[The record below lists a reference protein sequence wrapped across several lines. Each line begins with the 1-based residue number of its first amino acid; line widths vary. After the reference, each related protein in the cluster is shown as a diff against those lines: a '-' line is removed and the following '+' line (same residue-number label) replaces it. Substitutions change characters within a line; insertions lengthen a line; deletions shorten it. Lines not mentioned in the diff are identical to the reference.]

1 MLIMNQTEFDRFA
14 HNYRKIH
21 NHNLRKTGYTS
32 DFFAEKKVREIARQV
47 ADPEQN
53 LNILD
58 LGCGDG
64 LCTAFFREYFPNSL
78 LQGLDVSRQ
87 SILSAVGR
95 NIPGAQFNA
104 YDGSQIPFKNGS
116 FHIILLAGVLHHV
129 VDVPDQIRLIAECH
143 RVLKQ
148 EGRLFV
154 FEHNPLNPIT
164 RKIVD
169 NCPFDENAKLINPI
183 RLKKMLHQ
191 KGFQAS
197 CRFIIF
203 LPALLKRFEFFEN
216 WIWWLP
222 IGGQYFYICF
232 KKN

>member
-1 MLIMNQTEFDRFA
+1 MMKQSEFDRFA
-14 HNYRKIH
+14 DNYRKIH
-21 NHNLRKTGYTS
+21 SHNLRNTGYTS
-32 DFFAEKKVREIARQV
+32 DFFAERKVREIARQV
-47 ADPEQN
+47 QDPEQN

-64 LCTAFFREYFPNSL
+64 LCMVFFREFFPNSV

-87 SILSAVGR
+87 SILAAARR

-104 YDGSQIPFKNGS
+104 YDGSQIPFKAGS
-116 FHIILLAGVLHHV
+116 FHIIMLAGVLHHV
-129 VDVPDQIRLIAECH
+129 IDVPNQILIIQECH
-143 RVLKQ
+143 RVLKK
-148 EGRLFV
+148 EGALFI

-164 RKIVD
+164 RRIVD
-169 NCPFDENAKLINPI
+169 DCPFDKNAKLIHHL

-191 KGFQAS
+191 NGFKTN

-203 LPALLKRFEFFEN
+203 LPALLKRWVLLES

-222 IGGQYFYICF
+222 IGGQYYYDCF
-232 KKN
+232 KEN

>member
-1 MLIMNQTEFDRFA
+1 MKQTEFDRFA

-21 NHNLRKTGYTS
+21 NYNLRKTGYTS
-32 DFFAEKKVREIARQV
+32 EFFAERKAREIARQV
-47 ADPEQN
+47 PDPKQN

-64 LCTAFFREYFPNSL
+64 LCTAFLREYFPNSV
-78 LQGLDVSRQ
+78 LQGLDVSSQ
-87 SILSAVGR
+87 SIRYAGRR
-95 NIPGAQFNA
+95 NISGAQFDA

-129 VDVPDQIRLIAECH
+129 VDDSDQIRLIEECR
-143 RVLKQ
+143 RVLKK

-154 FEHNPLNPIT
+154 FEHNPFNPIT

-169 NCPFDENAKLINPI
+169 DCPFDENAKLINPV
-183 RLKKMLHQ
+183 RLKKILHQ
-191 KGFQAS
+191 SGFRVN

-203 LPALLKRFEFFEN
+203 LPAFLKRFEVLEN
-216 WIWWLP
+216 LIWWVP
-222 IGGQYFYICF
+222 IGGQYYYICS

>member
-1 MLIMNQTEFDRFA
+1 MKQAEFDRFA

-21 NHNLRKTGYTS
+21 NQNLRKTGYTS
-32 DFFAEKKVREIARQV
+32 DFFAERKVREIVRQV
-47 ADPEQN
+47 PDPKQN

-64 LCTAFFREYFPNSL
+64 LCTAFFREYFPNSVL
-78 LQGLDVSRQ
+78 HGLDVSRQ
-87 SILSAVGR
+87 SILSAVRR

-129 VDVPDQIRLIAECH
+129 IEVSNQIRLIDECQ
-143 RVLKQ
+143 RVLKN

-169 NCPFDENAKLINPI
+169 DCPFDQNAKLINPK
-183 RLKKMLHQ
+183 RLKKMLNQH
-191 KGFQAS
+191 GFQTH

-203 LPALLKRFEFFEN
+203 LPAVLKRFEFFEN
-216 WIWWLP
+216 WIWWVP
-222 IGGQYFYICF
+222 IGGQYYYICL

>member
-1 MLIMNQTEFDRFA
+1 MKQTEFDRFA
-14 HNYRKIH
+14 HDYRKIH
-21 NHNLRKTGYTS
+21 NHNLRKTGYSS
-32 DFFAEKKVREIARQV
+32 DFFAERKVREIVRQV
-47 ADPEQN
+47 PDPEQN

-64 LCTAFFREYFPNSL
+64 LCTGFFREYFPNSV

-87 SILSAVGR
+87 SILSAVQR
-95 NIPGAQFNA
+95 KIPKAQFNA
-104 YDGSQIPFKNGS
+104 YNGSQIPFKNGS
-116 FHIILLAGVLHHV
+116 FHIILMAGVLHHV
-129 VDVPDQIRLIAECH
+129 VDVPNQIRLIDECQ
-143 RVLKQ
+143 RVLKN

-169 NCPFDENAKLINPI
+169 DCPFDQNAKLINPI
-183 RLKKMLHQ
+183 RLKKMLREN
-191 KGFQAS
+191 GFQTN

-203 LPALLKRFEFFEN
+203 MPALLKRFEFLEN
-216 WIWWLP
+216 WIWWVP
-222 IGGQYFYICF
+222 IGGQYYYICS